1 MNSLLMECQ
10 ANHSR
15 TYSLTVRVNA
25 ENFLTRVY
33 RYKILGN
40 RYSVSVLEP
49 CGYEPTQ
56 KVMKIT
62 ALYCN
67 AAALPSQWGAGFY
80 LSHKFP
86 NSVSYLREA
95 EHLKANLMTISCLGT
110 LMHPKP
116 LYGFILNKRPTEQLL
131 ISGLLLPL
139 NVMNREELN
148 FHCF

>member
-1 MNSLLMECQ
+1 MECQ

-86 NSVSYLREA
+86 NSVSYLKEA
-95 EHLKANLMTISCLGT
+95 EHLKTNLMTINCLDT
-110 LMHPKP
+110 L
-116 LYGFILNKRPTEQLL
+116 IKRYKF
-131 ISGLLLPL
+131 SGI
-139 NVMNREELN
+139 VM
-148 FHCF
+148 